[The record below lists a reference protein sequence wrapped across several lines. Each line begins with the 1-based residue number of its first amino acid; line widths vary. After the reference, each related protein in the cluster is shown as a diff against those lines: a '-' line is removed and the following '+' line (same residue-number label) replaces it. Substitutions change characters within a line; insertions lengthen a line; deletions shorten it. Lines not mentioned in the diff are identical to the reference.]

1 MKLMSLRASRRP
13 FPAFAAVALLALAGC
28 GGGSSNSNSVGAV
41 DPIQPPPPPVEPPPI
56 DPPPVEPPVEPPP
69 DPTGTALLSWV
80 PPTER
85 EDGTPLLALD
95 GYRIFYG
102 QDPDNL
108 DVIVELDNPGLTS
121 YLIEYLGLGTWYFA
135 MSAFDTEGRES
146 APSDTAS
153 KTIT

>member
-1 MKLMSLRASRRP
+1 M
-13 FPAFAAVALLALAGC
+13 LALAGC
-28 GGGSSNSNSVGAV
+28 GGGSSNNNNVGTV
-41 DPIQPPPPPVEPPPI
+41 DPVEPPPVDPPPPVEPPP
-56 DPPPVEPPVEPPP
+56 VEPPPTEPPPDPDPPPP

-85 EDGTPLLALD
+85 EDGTPLLELA

-121 YLIEYLGLGTWYFA
+121 YLIEYLGLGTWYFS
-135 MSAFDTEGRES
+135 MTAFDGEGRES